1 MLKDYQELVLE
12 TYKRKRDNGELSNDL
27 KSPTVARLRDETL
40 KVFNKRYNDQDHDIL
55 FEFFDIQSLDPNL
68 QRIISQSGEREFRP
82 LLNHVKEI
90 TTSTDE
96 KNTELLAF
104 LIDFQPRP
112 SFKYYK
118 ILREQN
124 GKQKTEEANEG
135 IGQEETTKEIPED
148 GKEFDKDDNAPF
160 GKNISDTSASTK
172 AKDEAR
178 KNDQKNNTDDK
189 NIRPKPLRSISTI
202 LIASLILL
210 GFARIAFISYNYLN
224 NTPSDPQPNQKCMYW
239 TGNHYEPID
248 CNRKVGTAPVVPL
261 NLKALYSFKRITL
274 PDTLTHADLG
284 KVWYA
289 KADKLP
295 LFFTGNGINPMDTA
309 KRLMPL
315 SSYIQKTYTSP
326 YRFMLSRI
334 IWIVCSL
341 LVAVGLGILLEYY
354 WRKVKCQK
362 ILNHDKRNRIDAA
375 KDDVVKENAIRPETV
390 YHQKEKQ
397 SSV

>member
-1 MLKDYQELVLE
+1 MLENYQELVLE

-40 KVFNKRYNDQDHDIL
+40 KVFNRRYNDQDHDIL

-68 QRIISQSGEREFRP
+68 SRIISQSGEREFRP

-124 GKQKTEEANEG
+124 AKQETEEANEG
-135 IGQEETTKEIPED
+135 IGQEETTKEKPEG
-148 GKEFDKDDNAPF
+148 GKEFDKEDNPPV

-172 AKDEAR
+172 AKVEAC

-189 NIRPKPLRSISTI
+189 IIRIKPDNKDLQPPKPLRSISTI
-202 LIASLILL
+202 LLVSLVVL

-248 CNRKVGTAPVVPL
+248 CNKKVGTAPVLPL

-289 KADKLP
+289 KANKLP

-354 WRKVKCQK
+354 WRKIKS
-362 ILNHDKRNRIDAA
+362 
-375 KDDVVKENAIRPETV
+375 KDIKL
-390 YHQKEKQ
+390 
-397 SSV
+397 